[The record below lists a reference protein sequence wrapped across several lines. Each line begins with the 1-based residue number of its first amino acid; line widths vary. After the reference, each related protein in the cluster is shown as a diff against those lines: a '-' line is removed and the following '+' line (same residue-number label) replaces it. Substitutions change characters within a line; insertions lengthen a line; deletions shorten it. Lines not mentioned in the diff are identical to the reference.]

1 MFLFLKRC
9 MEPYLDNI
17 VKVLLKKGSDTNT
30 FISDEAEN
38 ALANMCNNC
47 LDSKVLTVLMA
58 SNVNAKSN
66 SYR

>member
-1 MFLFLKRC
+1 

>member
-47 LDSKVLTVLMA
+47 LDSKVLTVLIA